1 MPILDTEPEDGG
13 ERHNPGKLDGKV
25 EVSHLNFRY
34 APDDPPVLKD
44 VSFHADPGEFIAIVG
59 PSGAGKSSLVR
70 LLLGF
75 EQPEAGAIYYT
86 GKDFANL
93 ELRSVRRQMGVILQN
108 SRILPGS
115 ILENIITGTEY
126 TVQDAWRALELAA
139 FDQDVENMPMGIHTL
154 VTPETISGGQQQ
166 RILIARALVGSPA
179 IVVMDESTSALDN
192 LSQEIVKE
200 NMEKLHMTRI
210 VIAHRLSTIIRAD
223 RIYVLDKG
231 EVVQQGTY
239 AELSV
244 EEGLFKRLAERQLTE
259 RN

>member
-1 MPILDTEPEDGG
+1 
-13 ERHNPGKLDGKV
+13 
-25 EVSHLNFRY
+25 
-34 APDDPPVLKD
+34 
-44 VSFHADPGEFIAIVG
+44 
-59 PSGAGKSSLVR
+59 
-70 LLLGF
+70 
-75 EQPEAGAIYYT
+75 
-86 GKDFANL
+86 
-93 ELRSVRRQMGVILQN
+93 
-108 SRILPGS
+108 
-115 ILENIITGTEY
+115 
-126 TVQDAWRALELAA
+126 
-139 FDQDVENMPMGIHTL
+139 
-154 VTPETISGGQQQ
+154 
-166 RILIARALVGSPA
+166 
-179 IVVMDESTSALDN
+179 MDESTSALDN